1 MVFVFLKLVDYS
13 MTDRTSQSSFIES
26 LLRIDPTE
34 GFVQYIQATKPYHT
48 KILDVL
54 VEYIFA
60 EDINVTITDRI
71 SWVMQFSRP
80 EVDTVYSCGYGFVW
94 DPLLLPTTPD
104 NPLSPLLILE
114 ATDAIDSP
122 LPGSENSNSFL
133 IQSAAYV
140 PFVVASAG
148 TSNNQLIFSKN
159 YDVLNKDNGTNE
171 WEVDDPSN
179 ALVTELTTGLL
190 PKIIYISSDTGL
202 VGNGQYTVTGT
213 PTHPVGRQDIIVAP
227 ATLGAF
233 ASSIAAATYDF
244 DVTIDG
250 GGLQQLS
257 VVLTGG
263 ETYAAI
269 ATLMDTQVIGGS
281 TAYDDTL
288 SALVVTSNAP
298 GVGGSVLVAA
308 GTAGSGGGDL
318 FIALAAADTKTFTP
332 STPILGTNVT
342 SVKVVEIIPTQA
354 NGDGVFHRV
363 LETGELPQW
372 PASQAV
378 TLTATTGT
386 LPQPIVDG
394 TRYYFQP
401 TPTAGYFN
409 LSYVRYPNAFND
421 FVDITTLGSGEFTII
436 RDESL
441 IPGAGFSVTDS
452 YLLRNN
458 GQYIAKMVEPE
469 GVDERV
475 FVYQKVQAAT
485 PFAFIGGDGII
496 QVSADGFDQ
505 PGYCPPSQMSD
516 LHADAYIHENLKFT
530 FELNF
535 SDAISSSLAENA
547 AKGFG
552 ETFFGDALLGSY
564 GTYADSF
571 DSRTAQTSGLPGG
584 DSAHTILP
592 TGYDTQ
598 LFDVGGLDETLQ
610 TVRHFYGRYGL

>member
-1 MVFVFLKLVDYS
+1 

-179 ALVTELTTGLL
+179 ALVTELTTGSL

-202 VGNGQYTVTGT
+202 VGNGRYTVTGT
-213 PTHPVGRQDIIVAP
+213 PTH
-227 ATLGAF
+227 L
-233 ASSIAAATYDF
+233 
-244 DVTIDG
+244 
-250 GGLQQLS
+250 
-257 VVLTGG
+257 
-263 ETYAAI
+263 
-269 ATLMDTQVIGGS
+269 
-281 TAYDDTL
+281 
-288 SALVVTSNAP
+288 
-298 GVGGSVLVAA
+298 A
-308 GTAGSGGGDL
+308 G
-318 FIALAAADTKTFTP
+318 
-332 STPILGTNVT
+332 VT
-342 SVKVVEIIPTQA
+342 SVEVVEIIPTQA

-485 PFAFIGGDGII
+485 PLAFIGGDGII

-516 LHADAYIHENLKFT
+516 LHANAYIHENLKFT